1 MLEKMKE
8 MLAVLLTPG
17 CSNPLYL
24 LQLNYKFAMDAAHAV
39 MLLDPRRVHD
49 DLLSDEPQHDLD
61 NASPDTTARIKHIDA
76 TNERLKEKTHD
87 LETMRYLEEDLKD

>member
-1 MLEKMKE
+1 M
-8 MLAVLLTPG
+8 TI
-17 CSNPLYL
+17 
-24 LQLNYKFAMDAAHAV
+24 
-39 MLLDPRRVHD
+39 
-49 DLLSDEPQHDLD
+49 LLSDEPLRHDLD